1 MNKKFKNS
9 DFSNDSYQKLLGN
22 KKIIFLFSCSV
33 LFAMLSFVCYEP
45 QENELINNQKISLL
59 SIDEKKSSSLKDN
72 YTLEIDNE
80 IVEVNKL
87 ENDIA
92 LIVGSY
98 QEKINAVAFGNQM
111 KNKGFKYCKIIKKN
125 NSPNYWVVLNLYK
138 NKEEAILARERF
150 LINGWIKQM

>member
-1 MNKKFKNS
+1 MNKFKNA
-9 DFSNDSYQKLLGN
+9 DFSNDGYQKLLGN

-72 YTLEIDNE
+72 YILEIDNE

-98 QEKINAVAFGNQM
+98 QEKINAVAFGNKM
-111 KNKGFKYCKIIKKN
+111 KNKGFKYCKII
-125 NSPNYWVVLNLYK
+125 
-138 NKEEAILARERF
+138 I
-150 LINGWIKQM
+150 